1 MRLAQR
7 FEALDFIRLRHGDR
21 AYVDQ
26 IMDELLFAP
35 PIFSDAEAALANY
48 DFTSGIRKLKI
59 IAEYGYLVGDRKE
72 AEHAVTFTENLYK
85 EALEDLDA
93 DSLYAQFALYEGLLD
108 CYCLIVNDDGVK
120 AIS

>member
-35 PIFSDAEAALANY
+35 PIFSDAEASLANY

-59 IAEYGYLVGDRKE
+59 IAEYGYLVGDRIE
-72 AEHAVTFTENLYK
+72 SEHAVTFNENLYK
-85 EALEDLDA
+85 EALE
-93 DSLYAQFALYEGLLD
+93 
-108 CYCLIVNDDGVK
+108 
-120 AIS
+120 